1 VHIKIDG
8 DTLQTL
14 GVIRINLLGV
24 FFPGLLVASTSVKL
38 EELSWPVQVGLQ
50 IKLKRSVE
58 ADVYS
63 SLNFTKLSITNFF
76 KV

>member
-1 VHIKIDG
+1 M
-8 DTLQTL
+8 
-14 GVIRINLLGV
+14 IRAYLAT
-24 FFPGLLVASTSVKL
+24 FFNSWLLVASTSAKL
-38 EELSWPVQVGLQ
+38 EEELSWPVQVGLQ

-63 SLNFTKLSITNFF
+63 SLKLH

>member
-1 VHIKIDG
+1 MLLSRAAARVVAR
-8 DTLQTL
+8 LQ
-14 GVIRINLLGV
+14 LL
-24 FFPGLLVASTSVKL
+24 LI

-50 IKLKRSVE
+50 IKLKRSATE

-63 SLNFTKLSITNFF
+63 SLKLH

>member
-1 VHIKIDG
+1 MIHKFNWLNG
-8 DTLQTL
+8 K
-14 GVIRINLLGV
+14 GVPCRSLHSL
-24 FFPGLLVASTSVKL
+24 LLVASTSAKL

-63 SLNFTKLSITNFF
+63 SLKLH

>member
-1 VHIKIDG
+1 MLLSRAAARVAR
-8 DTLQTL
+8 LQ
-14 GVIRINLLGV
+14 LL
-24 FFPGLLVASTSVKL
+24 LI

-63 SLNFTKLSITNFF
+63 SLT
-76 KV
+76 

>member
-1 VHIKIDG
+1 MLLSRAAARVVAR
-8 DTLQTL
+8 LQ
-14 GVIRINLLGV
+14 LL
-24 FFPGLLVASTSVKL
+24 LI

-63 SLNFTKLSITNFF
+63 SLNL
-76 KV
+76 V

>member
-1 VHIKIDG
+1 MNAPCRPFY
-8 DTLQTL
+8 TW
-14 GVIRINLLGV
+14 
-24 FFPGLLVASTSVKL
+24 LLVASTSAKL

-63 SLNFTKLSITNFF
+63 SLKLHKVYCQSIF
-76 KV
+76 KSALTTRDLSLRDT